1 MKRLILFCTAFV
13 LCAAGGKTVADPIL
27 PPWEGDPMELEG
39 EMIDDGSILCTGDG
53 CRALLDSLSR
63 EYRMDLYL
71 LLNRPSSLDEA
82 PTYTLAVSSE
92 QLCERLEES
101 KPKGC
106 SSSGPPSVPGL
117 DPAWRPN
124 GCGVGDWRD
133 ALLTRLA
140 GITLPTFT
148 GNLDVPFPG
157 VSFQSACNAHD
168 RCYGVQRPQFECD
181 NLFHV
186 GMQGACE
193 SNTANATRTLCMS
206 TAAIY
211 FGTVAQHGQSAYE
224 SAGRDRACAVWHQAM
239 QANDCKQS

>member
-13 LCAAGGKTVADPIL
+13 LCAAGGKAVADPVL

-53 CRALLDSLSR
+53 CAALLDSLSR

-82 PTYTLAVSSE
+82 PTYTLAVPTE

-117 DPAWRPN
+117 DPYWQPN
-124 GCGVGDWRD
+124 GCGVGGWKD
-133 ALLTRLA
+133 AAITVLA
-140 GITLPTFT
+140 DLGLRYFT
-148 GNLDVPFPG
+148 GELDEPFPG
-157 VSFQSACNAHD
+157 VSFLGACNAHD
-168 RCYGVQRPQFECD
+168 ECYGRQVGKLTCD
-181 NLFHV
+181 GFFRLA
-186 GMQGACE
+186 MTGACD
-193 SNTANATRTLCMS
+193 AGTLGDVREICYG
-206 TAAIY
+206 A
-211 FGTVAQHGQSAYE
+211 VSAYHAAVVNHGHAAYE
-224 SAGRDRACAVWHQAM
+224 EASEDFACAQWHQAM
-239 QANDCKQS
+239 ESNKCET